1 MAVVG
6 SDDRGLGREGEVA
19 GFAGMGVVLG
29 SGVGMGVAGAGVRLG
44 AVGDVD
50 EFGSEVDVLQ
60 PAKNSKK
67 QVINMAG
74 IPSLFIC
81 KTILVRY
88 GKSVNVS
95 KSNNFPGS
103 CPIR

>member
-1 MAVVG
+1 VATVS

-29 SGVGMGVAGAGVRLG
+29 SGVGVGAAGDGVRLDT
-44 AVGDVD
+44 VGDVEKFD
-50 EFGSEVDVLQ
+50 SEVDVLQ

-67 QVINMAG
+67 QAINITG

-81 KTILVRY
+81 KTILV
-88 GKSVNVS
+88 
-95 KSNNFPGS
+95 
-103 CPIR
+103 